1 MKPTLLLLALLAAAS
16 SLQAKGIESI
26 EWRDR
31 AAWNCATTIAVRPF
45 VQRGGEGNANAPD
58 ESMAYFVSELAAH
71 LVGHNGITKVALAPP
86 DQPIA
91 ADLVLTGVFVTLG
104 PVQHQGRAI
113 FGNATPTSKCSL
125 HLRAYRAD
133 EESPVFELS
142 ATREEPLSNLDPTGL
157 ASIES
162 VATDIAGEL
171 LRKRGACDA
180 SGLALVVAKPYV
192 PPPPVV
198 VPPAPAPVVPAPV
211 AIASPAVAP
220 ASSALD
226 VTVTIESNVPDAE
239 VTIDGHF
246 AGNTPIPAYHLPS
259 GTHTINVTAPGY
271 TTWHRELTV
280 TSGSV
285 TRVKAMLGKR

>member
-1 MKPTLLLLALLAAAS
+1 MKPTLLLVALLATAT

-45 VQRGGEGNANAPD
+45 VQRGGEGNADAPD
-58 ESMAYFVSELAAH
+58 EAMAYFVSELSARLA
-71 LVGHNGITKVALAPP
+71 GHNGITKVALAPP
-86 DQPIA
+86 DQPLGA

-104 PVQHQGRAI
+104 PVKHEGRVL
-113 FGNATPTSKCSL
+113 FGSATPTSKCSL

-142 ATREEPLSNLDPTGL
+142 ATREEPITNLDPTGL

-171 LRKRGACDA
+171 LRKRGTCDA
-180 SGLALVVAKPYV
+180 SVVTPVVAKPFV
-192 PPPPVV
+192 PPPPPPPVV
-198 VPPAPAPVVPAPV
+198 ATPAPVPALPPVPA
-211 AIASPAVAP
+211 ADAP
-220 ASSALD
+220 LD

-246 AGNTPIPAYHLPS
+246 AGNTPIPAYRLPS
-259 GTHTINVTAPGY
+259 GTHTIDVTSPGY
-271 TTWHRELTV
+271 ATWHRELTV

-285 TRVKAMLGKR
+285 TRVKAVLGKP